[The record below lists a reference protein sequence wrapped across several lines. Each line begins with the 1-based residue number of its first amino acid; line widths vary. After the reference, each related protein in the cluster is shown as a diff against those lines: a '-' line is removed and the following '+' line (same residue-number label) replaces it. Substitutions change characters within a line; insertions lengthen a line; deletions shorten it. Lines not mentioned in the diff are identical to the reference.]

1 MSQQM
6 NPEIL
11 EYSELQAKSVN
22 CHGREFLLQKDIG
35 IVPFFT
41 LELRRRINSK
51 LACNVL
57 VVGEARIGKSY
68 MAMQIARNLNKRFTV
83 NQVVYEYSDY
93 QREIARRRVFGMPIV
108 FDEPSYAMGKHE
120 WYRQINQALVKTME
134 SQGFKVRPVIIPV
147 ININLLDKTIRN
159 YLIQFQ
165 VQVWDR
171 GKARVYR
178 LSPSQREDKT
188 YYTHIGNLDY
198 GLMDR
203 ELCSKESC
211 LGCSKLHHEC
221 NIFRA
226 NYERKK
232 ETIQESRYEQDKY
245 QASVIESSKMTLEQI
260 EKKALELKNLFTEDE
275 RINPRKLRVALR
287 ENGITIGYNKSY
299 EIKAILETHHPELFK
314 SKNDERSV

>member
-1 MSQQM
+1 M
-6 NPEIL
+6 NQEIL
-11 EYSELQAKSVN
+11 EYSELQARSVN
-22 CHGREFLLQKDIG
+22 FHGREFRIQKDTG
-35 IVPFFT
+35 IIPFFT

-93 QREIARRRVFGMPIV
+93 QREISRRRVFGLPIV

-188 YYTHIGNLDY
+188 YYTHIGNLEY
-198 GLMDR
+198 GMMDR

-211 LGCSKLHHEC
+211 LGCSKLHHDC

-226 NYERKK
+226 TYERKK
-232 ETIQESRYEQDKY
+232 ETMQESRYEQDEY
-245 QASVIESSKMTLEQI
+245 QAKVIESSTITIDQL
-260 EKKALELKNLFTEDE
+260 EKKAYELRSLFLD
-275 RINPRKLRVALR
+275 NFKVDVKKLRVAMR
-287 ENGITIGYNKSY
+287 DNGVIIGHNKAY
-299 EIKAILETHHPELFK
+299 EIKTNLELHHPELFEEK
-314 SKNDERSV
+314 E